1 MASRKLFKR
10 FWNAF
15 RYQDTQTAWEL
26 VNPQITYGSSSS
38 ESPNRVYFRTTNER
52 SIITSIYTRIAI
64 DVAGLVFQHVKVD
77 EDERYVE
84 SMDSFLNGC
93 LLLEPNLDQ
102 GPRHFRQD
110 IVTTIIDQGVAA
122 ICPIDTDP
130 DPLTNDRFDIKQL
143 RVGRIVE
150 WFPSEVKV
158 NAYNQDDGKRWD
170 IMLPKK
176 STAIVE
182 NPFYAVMN
190 EPNSTLQRLLYKLSL
205 LDKTDEKISSGK
217 LDIII
222 QLPYITKT
230 ESKQAQAENRRQQ
243 IEDQITNSPL
253 GIAYIDG
260 TEKITQLNRPVENN
274 LLAQVEYLVK
284 MLYDQLGITSDI
296 LNGTASEEAMTNYYA
311 RTIKPFA
318 DAIKEA
324 MMRAFIGPVG
334 YLDGERIIYTR
345 DPFELVP
352 VTKIAEA
359 IDVLSRNEVVT
370 SNEGRAMI
378 GKRPVKDPKA
388 NELRNSNM
396 PQEPNPPPQ
405 QLQPQQELQPATANP
420 QKG

>member
-1 MASRKLFKR
+1 M
-10 FWNAF
+10 
-15 RYQDTQTAWEL
+15 TT
-26 VNPQITYGSSSS
+26 GSSSS
-38 ESPNRVYFRTTNER
+38 SPSRVYFKFQNER
-52 SIITSIYTRIAI
+52 SIVTSIYTRLSI

-77 EDERYVE
+77 DDERYTE
-84 SMDSFLNGC
+84 SVDSFLNTC

-110 IVTTIIDQGVAA
+110 IVTTLIDEGVVA

-130 DPLTNDRFDIKQL
+130 DPIPNERFDIKQL
-143 RVGRIVE
+143 RVGKIVE
-150 WFPSEVKV
+150 WFPADIKV
-158 NAYNQDDGKRWD
+158 NVYNQDDGKRWD
-170 IMLPKK
+170 LILPKRI
-176 STAIVE
+176 TAVVE
-182 NPFYAVMN
+182 NPFYSVMN
-190 EPNSTLQRLLYKLSL
+190 EPNSTLQRLLYKLML
-205 LDKTDEKISSGK
+205 LDKTDEKVNNGK

-230 ESKQAQAENRRQQ
+230 EAKQTQAENRRQA
-243 IEDQITNSPL
+243 IEDQIANSPL

-274 LLAQVEYLVK
+274 LLKQVEYLVK
-284 MLYDQLGITSDI
+284 MLYDQLGITAEI
-296 LNGTASEEAMTNYYA
+296 LNGTATEEAMTNYYA

-334 YLDGERIIYTR
+334 YLDNERIMYFR

-359 IDVLSRNEVVT
+359 IDVLARNEIVS

-396 PQEPNPPPQ
+396 PQPDLNPAQQQPPQ
-405 QLQPQQELQPATANP
+405 QQKELQTATANP

>member
-1 MASRKLFKR
+1 M
-10 FWNAF
+10 
-15 RYQDTQTAWEL
+15 
-26 VNPQITYGSSSS
+26 
-38 ESPNRVYFRTTNER
+38 
-52 SIITSIYTRIAI
+52 I
-64 DVAGLVFQHVKVD
+64 DK
-77 EDERYVE
+77 
-84 SMDSFLNGC
+84 
-93 LLLEPNLDQ
+93 
-102 GPRHFRQD
+102 
-110 IVTTIIDQGVAA
+110 GVAA

-130 DPLTNDRFDIKQL
+130 DPLTADTFDIKQL
-143 RVGRIVE
+143 RVGEVVE
-150 WFPSEVKV
+150 WFPSAVKV
-158 NAYNQDDGKRWD
+158 NVYNQDDGKRWD
-170 IMLPKK
+170 LTLPKRI
-176 STAIVE
+176 TAIVE

-230 ESKQAQAENRRQQ
+230 EAKQTQAENRRQS

-284 MLYDQLGITSDI
+284 MLYDQLGITAEI
-296 LNGTASEEAMTNYYA
+296 LNGTATEDAMTNYYA
-311 RTIKPFA
+311 RTVKPFA

-324 MMRAFIGPVG
+324 MMRAFIGPVR
-334 YLDGERIIYTR
+334 YLDGQRIIYSR

-359 IDVLSRNEVVT
+359 IDVLSRNEIIS

-378 GKRPVKDPKA
+378 GKRPVTDPKA

-396 PQEPNPPPQ
+396 PQPTELTPSQQQPPQ
-405 QLQPQQELQPATANP
+405 QPEPATANP